1 MPGAMTQ
8 PDARKA
14 ALATLAEAGAHF
26 VLCAP
31 DKRPKA
37 KSWHKIPAQLD
48 AALRHNGLVG
58 VVPASLGCV
67 VVDVDE
73 GGAAAA
79 DAVISQLG
87 LPLAKVPTQRTDGW
101 HLWFRCREAD
111 EIGNRAWQ
119 GGDIRGAKGQ
129 AILWAPD
136 LVAPGLASA
145 APVADLLAVD
155 LARLPSKRACGA
167 VGERNNTLNRG
178 VFLATLNGQ
187 SIDEAV
193 AAAREAGL
201 PEREIAATVE
211 SAQKAADARGPTPAS
226 GDLTPLGVHSKW
238 MKENS
243 AFWRYLVTGTSAGG
257 TWAKWDG
264 ARFKRLSS
272 GYAFRNTK
280 ALVSELVNDIVKTA
294 ADPDKARQTT
304 RALRQ
309 PNFVAAV
316 ETYNAAEQ
324 IDQLE
329 DYDAEPLV
337 INTPGG
343 VVNLQTGE
351 IVPHEVSQRFL
362 KIAGATPTTGA
373 PCPTWLRCLNDWC
386 GGDKEMV
393 DYIQRLVGYSLRGD
407 NQEHVVVFLYG
418 PGANG
423 KSVFLRVLQALH
435 GDYSAT
441 ASHRVFTADKIDDH
455 PTSIAAL
462 VGSRLAAIPEVPPG
476 ARFDEEALKRV
487 SGGDK
492 LAARFMRQDFFEFIP
507 QFLPLIVGNNEPSTR
522 DVGESMTRRLHV
534 IPFDHTIPEDR
545 RDKELL
551 AKLMLE
557 LGAIMQWAVAGH
569 AHYLVDKLTKPERV
583 REATDAYF
591 EDHDR
596 IGRFLAE
603 WTTESPDGQISASL
617 LYGDYIRWI
626 NDQGERPE
634 SQRRFGQGLASRGV
648 AKEKKSH
655 GFVYLGRVP
664 RNGGY

>member
-1 MPGAMTQ
+1 MDTRAQ
-8 PDARKA
+8 
-14 ALATLAEAGAHF
+14 ALTALHAAGAHL
-26 VLCAP
+26 VLCRADKSPVVRAWQKTPAP
-31 DKRPKA
+31 
-37 KSWHKIPAQLD
+37 LD

-58 VVPASLGCV
+58 VMPYSVDCLV
-67 VVDVDE
+67 IDVDR
-73 GGAAAA
+73 GGEAAKEQVIALLGTPV
-79 DAVISQLG
+79 AV
-87 LPLAKVPTQRTDGW
+87 VPTQGQDRF
-101 HLWFRCREAD
+101 HVWFKSRDAAD
-111 EIGNRAWQ
+111 IGNVTWRDGDVR
-119 GGDIRGAKGQ
+119 GGRGYV
-129 AILWAPD
+129 IIWDP
-136 LVAPGLASA
+136 VAVAEGLASA
-145 APVADLLAVD
+145 GAVAELMATNLKQ
-155 LARLPSKRACGA
+155 LPPKSNGGA

-201 PEREIAATVE
+201 PERAIAATVE

-569 AHYLVDKLTKPERV
+569 VHYLANQLTKPERV

-603 WTTESPDGQISASL
+603 CTTESPGGQVSATL
-617 LYGDYIRWI
+617 LYGDYVEWI
-626 NDQGERPE
+626 NGQGERPE
-634 SQRRFGQGLASRGV
+634 SQRRFGQGLASRGL
-648 AKEKKSH
+648 AKEKQSH
-655 GFVYLGRVP
+655 GVVYLGRVL

>member
-1 MPGAMTQ
+1 
-8 PDARKA
+8 
-14 ALATLAEAGAHF
+14 
-26 VLCAP
+26 
-31 DKRPKA
+31 
-37 KSWHKIPAQLD
+37 
-48 AALRHNGLVG
+48 
-58 VVPASLGCV
+58 
-67 VVDVDE
+67 
-73 GGAAAA
+73 
-79 DAVISQLG
+79 
-87 LPLAKVPTQRTDGW
+87 
-101 HLWFRCREAD
+101 
-111 EIGNRAWQ
+111 
-119 GGDIRGAKGQ
+119 
-129 AILWAPD
+129 
-136 LVAPGLASA
+136 
-145 APVADLLAVD
+145 
-155 LARLPSKRACGA
+155 
-167 VGERNNTLNRG
+167 
-178 VFLATLNGQ
+178 
-187 SIDEAV
+187 
-193 AAAREAGL
+193 
-201 PEREIAATVE
+201 
-211 SAQKAADARGPTPAS
+211 
-226 GDLTPLGVHSKW
+226 
-238 MKENS
+238 
-243 AFWRYLVTGTSAGG
+243 
-257 TWAKWDG
+257 
-264 ARFKRLSS
+264 
-272 GYAFRNTK
+272 
-280 ALVSELVNDIVKTA
+280 
-294 ADPDKARQTT
+294 
-304 RALRQ
+304 
-309 PNFVAAV
+309 
-316 ETYNAAEQ
+316 
-324 IDQLE
+324 
-329 DYDAEPLV
+329 
-337 INTPGG
+337 
-343 VVNLQTGE
+343 
-351 IVPHEVSQRFL
+351 
-362 KIAGATPTTGA
+362 
-373 PCPTWLRCLNDWC
+373 
-386 GGDKEMV
+386 MV

-569 AHYLVDKLTKPERV
+569 VHYLANQLTKPERV

-617 LYGDYIRWI
+617 LYGDYTRWI

-634 SQRRFGQGLASRGV
+634 SQRRFGQGLARRGV
-648 AKEKKSH
+648 AKEKQSH
-655 GFVYLGRVP
+655 GVVYLGRVL
-664 RNGGY
+664 RNDATHNGSF